1 MQRAYFSAVL
11 SDFLKAR
18 DEQVMGQMA
27 QRTEFPI
34 DLTQRDAWVEQFHIL
49 REGFKGVDGHL
60 FLEFVVPRIGSR
72 VDAVVISGPVI
83 LAMEFKVGEAEF
95 PRHALNQAWDYALDL
110 KNFHLGSHHAP
121 IVPLLVATQARGGD
135 GGLGSTHRDGV
146 YFPLRVGKGALEGVI
161 RNVLAQVKGLSVDA
175 VAWSNA
181 PYQPTPTIVQ
191 AAQAL
196 YAQHS
201 VEAIS
206 RSDAGAKNLQV
217 TSRRIDEIVEEAKG
231 RGRKVICFVTGVPG
245 SGKTLVGLNQATQR
259 REGAGKTHAVF
270 LSGNGSL
277 VAVLREAL
285 VRDEVAREKISGK
298 KVRKGEVGQKVKAFI
313 QNVHHFRDEGVKS
326 IGNQEPPA
334 DRVVI
339 FDEAQRAWNK
349 EMTSAFMKAK
359 KDVKGFEFSEPE
371 FLLSYMDRHKDWAVV
386 ICLVGGGQEINR
398 GEAGIRAWLEAV
410 RDKYQDWEVYISPNL
425 EELEFGAG
433 GVLPSLDGRKSV
445 VKDAG
450 LHLAVSMRSFRAENL
465 SRWVRAV
472 LDVEEKTA
480 QEIFPDLKKL
490 YPMALT
496 RDLEKAKAWVRE
508 KAGGTERYGIV
519 ASSKGSRL
527 KPDAIDVR
535 VMVDPVHWFLN
546 DQEDTRSS
554 YYLEDAATEFDV
566 QGLELDWA
574 LVAWDGDFRKEG
586 DKWGNWSFCGSSWD
600 RIQKAERRMYQKNAY
615 RVLLTRARQGMVIYV
630 PKGESRDATRNPE
643 YYNGT
648 FEYLRGLGIPV
659 LR

>member
-34 DLTQRDAWVEQFHIL
+34 DLTQRDAWVEQFQIL
-49 REGFKGVDGHL
+49 REGFRGVDGHL

-83 LAMEFKVGEAEF
+83 LAIEFKVGERDF
-95 PRHALNQAWDYALDL
+95 PRHSLNQAWDYALDL

-121 IVPLLVATQARGGD
+121 IVPLLVATEAVGGD
-135 GGLGSTHRDGV
+135 GGLGKTHRDGV
-146 YFPLRVGKGALEGVI
+146 YFPIRVGKRALAGVI
-161 RNVLAQVKGLSVDA
+161 TKILGEVKGVAVDA
-175 VAWSNA
+175 LAWSKA

-270 LSGNGSL
+270 LSGNGPL

-285 VRDEVAREKISGK
+285 VRDEVAREKLAGK
-298 KVRKGEVGQKVKAFI
+298 RLRKGEVGQKVKAFI

-326 IGNQEPPA
+326 MGGREPPA

-359 KDVKGFEFSEPE
+359 KGVKGFEFSEPE

-410 RDKYQDWEVYISPNL
+410 RDKYSGWRVYISPSL
-425 EELEFGAG
+425 EEAEFGAG
-433 GVLPSLDGRKSV
+433 GVLPSLEGRKEV
-445 VKDAG
+445 VKDEG

-586 DKWGNWSFCGSSWD
+586 AGWGNWSFCGSSWD

-630 PKGESRDATRNPE
+630 PRGSAEDPTRAPE
-643 YYNGT
+643 YYDGT
-648 FEYLRGLGIPV
+648 FEYLKKIGLEEI
-659 LR
+659 

>member
-1 MQRAYFSAVL
+1 M
-11 SDFLKAR
+11 
-18 DEQVMGQMA
+18 
-27 QRTEFPI
+27 
-34 DLTQRDAWVEQFHIL
+34 
-49 REGFKGVDGHL
+49 GVDV
-60 FLEFVVPRIGSR
+60 EVWER
-72 VDAVVISGPVI
+72 
-83 LAMEFKVGEAEF
+83 
-95 PRHALNQAWDYALDL
+95 
-110 KNFHLGSHHAP
+110 
-121 IVPLLVATQARGGD
+121 
-135 GGLGSTHRDGV
+135 
-146 YFPLRVGKGALEGVI
+146 
-161 RNVLAQVKGLSVDA
+161 
-175 VAWSNA
+175 A

-231 RGRKVICFVTGVPG
+231 KGRKVICFVTGVPG

-259 REGAGKTHAVF
+259 REGVGKTHAVF
-270 LSGNGSL
+270 LSGNGPL

-285 VRDEVAREKISGK
+285 VRDEVAREKGAGRR
-298 KVRKGEVGQKVKAFI
+298 VRKGEVGQKVKAFI
-313 QNVHHFRDEGVKS
+313 QNVHHFRDEGVKTM
-326 IGNQEPPA
+326 GEGTPPA

-339 FDEAQRAWNK
+339 FDEAQRAWNR
-349 EMTSAFMKAK
+349 EMTTAFMKTK
-359 KDVKGFEFSEPE
+359 KGVKGFAFSEPE
-371 FLLSYMDRHKDWAVV
+371 FLLGYMDRHRDWAVV

-410 RDKYQDWEVYISPNL
+410 RDGHPDWEVVVSPNL
-425 EELEFGAG
+425 EEGEFGAG
-433 GVLPSLDGRKSV
+433 GVVPGLEGRKGV
-445 VKDAG
+445 VRDTG

-472 LDVEEKTA
+472 LDVEERTA
-480 QEIFPDLKKL
+480 RELLAELRKQ

-496 RDLEKAKAWVRE
+496 RDLEKAKAWVRG
-508 KAGGTERYGIV
+508 KAGGTERYGMV
-519 ASSKGSRL
+519 ASSKGARL

-574 LVAWDGDFRKEG
+574 LVAWDGDFRREG
-586 DKWGNWSFCGSSWD
+586 AGWGNWSFCGSSWD
-600 RIQKAERRMYQKNAY
+600 RIQKPERRMYQKNAY

-630 PKGESRDATRNPE
+630 PEGSRTDPTRAPE
-643 YYNGT
+643 YYDGT
-648 FEYLRGLGIPV
+648 YAYLKEIGMEEI
-659 LR
+659 